1 MSAALVVLALCPAAA
16 PHVQP
21 AWVVE
26 VGLTAGQLKSRTDA
40 LGRRGFRPVRVC
52 GYNCVEVNRYA
63 AIWAKVGGGEWRMDY
78 GLRRKDFVSRAEDL
92 KDRGF
97 RLVSLSGY
105 DLIGSERFA
114 DVWVKDRGPAWE
126 WVAGVDAGGLAKA
139 LAGMKQRGVRPVR
152 VSSYFAGVNAY
163 ALLGEKG
170 GGAWELKWGMT
181 PGQLQSALDD
191 LGGRGYRPVS
201 ISALA
206 SGTGARYA
214 AVWHKKGGPAWEVK
228 YGQDQDSFVAT
239 ARAMAAAGYRPV
251 CVAGYNTLDGDRY
264 ASIWERD

>member
-1 MSAALVVLALCPAAA
+1 MTAALVILALCPAAA
-16 PHVQP
+16 PHAQP

-26 VGLTAGQLKSRTDA
+26 VGLTADQLKSRTDELA
-40 LGRRGFRPVRVC
+40 RRGLRPVRVC
-52 GYNCVEVNRYA
+52 GYNSVESNRYVA
-63 AIWAKVGGGEWRMDY
+63 VWAKMGGEWRMDY
-78 GLRRKDFVSRAEDL
+78 GLRRKDFVSRADDL
-92 KDRGF
+92 TGRGF
-97 RLVSLSGY
+97 RMVSLSGY
-105 DLIGSERFA
+105 DLVGSERFA
-114 DVWVKDRGPAWE
+114 DVWVKDKGPARE
-126 WVAGVDAGGLAKA
+126 WDAGLSTDGLAKA
-139 LAGMKQRGVRPVR
+139 LAGMRQRGVRPVR

-191 LGGRGYRPVS
+191 LGDRGYRPVS

-206 SGTGARYA
+206 SGTGARYT
-214 AVWHKKGGPAWEVK
+214 AVWHEKKGPAWQVK
-228 YGQDQDSFVAT
+228 YGQDRDSFVAT
-239 ARAMAAAGYRPV
+239 ARAMAAGGYRPV